1 MEQKKIFKIAV
12 ISILCVSLAT
22 NVALLFFGV
31 KMYKELVFAR
41 DLKQQNSRILSFA
54 NIFIEKILLAESDID
69 FDIRLELE
77 TCVRSLND
85 SEILSQWQKFTKS
98 DSLNAS
104 REAKNLLN
112 LLVKKSIN

>member
-1 MEQKKIFKIAV
+1 MEQKKIFKIV
-12 ISILCVSLAT
+12 LISILCVSLAA
-22 NVALLFFGV
+22 NAALLFLGV
-31 KMYKELVFAR
+31 KMYKELSSAR
-41 DLKQQNSRILSFA
+41 DSKQQNSKMLSFA

-69 FDIRLELE
+69 FDTRLELE
-77 TCVRSLND
+77 TRVRSLND

-104 REAKNLLN
+104 REAKYLLN